1 MAGLAVTSPRPLG
14 KRSTNSRRSDRRRPT
29 AAVYAGAV
37 VSVPILLLDAAW
49 RIDRVIGVETA
60 CELLVCNRAVGASE
74 EIATVM
80 HSPSITVEVPS
91 VIARIGRVGRNRY
104 RPPSC
109 NARRV
114 RLRDDHVC
122 QFIVNGL
129 ACERRGDSVDHLLPR
144 SRGGESS
151 WMNLVA
157 SCRRH
162 NGEKSDRSLAEME
175 FHGWALR
182 RAPLV
187 PTREAILLAGFPRHA
202 PVWLP
207 YLAA

>member
-1 MAGLAVTSPRPLG
+1 M
-14 KRSTNSRRSDRRRPT
+14 
-29 AAVYAGAV
+29 
-37 VSVPILLLDAAW
+37 PILLLDAAW

-60 CELLVCNRAVGASE
+60 CELLVCSRAVGASE

-114 RLRDDHVC
+114 RLRDDHIC
-122 QFIVNGL
+122 QFIVNGQ
-129 ACERRGDSVDHLLPR
+129 ACERRGDSVRPPAAPQPR
-144 SRGGESS
+144 WRVELDEPGRI
-151 WMNLVA
+151 VPA
-157 SCRRH
+157 PQRREV
-162 NGEKSDRSLAEME
+162 GPFA
-175 FHGWALR
+175 R
-182 RAPLV
+182 RDGVPRLGPAPGAAGAD
-187 PTREAILLAGFPRHA
+187 TREAILLAGFPRHA

>member
-1 MAGLAVTSPRPLG
+1 
-14 KRSTNSRRSDRRRPT
+14 
-29 AAVYAGAV
+29 V

-60 CELLVCNRAVGASE
+60 CELLVCGRAVGASE
-74 EIATVM
+74 DIATVM
-80 HSPSITVEVPS
+80 HSPSIAVEVPS

-114 RLRDDHVC
+114 RLRDEHVC

-129 ACERRGDSVDHLLPR
+129 ACDRRGDSVDHLLPR
-144 SRGGESS
+144 SRGGEST
-151 WMNLVA
+151 WVNLVA

-175 FHGWALR
+175 FHGWGLR
-182 RAPLV
+182 RAPCV